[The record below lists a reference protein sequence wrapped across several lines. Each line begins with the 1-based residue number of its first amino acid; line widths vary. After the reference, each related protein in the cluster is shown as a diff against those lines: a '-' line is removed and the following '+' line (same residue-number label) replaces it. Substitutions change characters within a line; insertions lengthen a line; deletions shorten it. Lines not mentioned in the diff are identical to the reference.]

1 MQVEYREQP
10 CRSALNPVRGM
21 PFRWSLNPY
30 MGCAHRCTF
39 CYVRAFEER
48 ADRPSDDR
56 YGRSIRVKTNV
67 AEVLAR
73 ELERDSWRRES
84 IAIGTATDPYQPA
97 EGRFRLTRACL
108 EVLARAAN
116 PFSLITRNPMIVR
129 DLELLLEAASRA
141 EVRVSFS
148 IPTLD
153 EQVWRSTE
161 PATPHPRRRLEA
173 LRLLVGAGIRAGVS
187 MAPILPGVSDRPEQ
201 LEQVVRAARE
211 AGATSLWV
219 SLLNLRGGTRE
230 HFLARLA
237 EDFPDQIRLYER
249 LYGHRAYLRK
259 AAGAPVQA
267 QVEALRRRYRIA
279 DRRSVRLTPAGEHEQ
294 LTLVL

>member
-1 MQVEYREQP
+1 
-10 CRSALNPVRGM
+10 
-21 PFRWSLNPY
+21 
-30 MGCAHRCTF
+30 
-39 CYVRAFEER
+39 
-48 ADRPSDDR
+48 
-56 YGRSIRVKTNV
+56 
-67 AEVLAR
+67 
-73 ELERDSWRRES
+73 
-84 IAIGTATDPYQPA
+84 
-97 EGRFRLTRACL
+97 
-108 EVLARAAN
+108 
-116 PFSLITRNPMIVR
+116 
-129 DLELLLEAASRA
+129 
-141 EVRVSFS
+141 VRVSFS